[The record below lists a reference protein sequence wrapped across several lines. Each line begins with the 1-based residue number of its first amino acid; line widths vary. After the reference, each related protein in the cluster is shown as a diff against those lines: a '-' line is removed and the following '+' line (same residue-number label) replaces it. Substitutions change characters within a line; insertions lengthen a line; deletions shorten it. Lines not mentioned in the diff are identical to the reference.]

1 MNPPVY
7 PLPWL
12 FVSALALPSL
22 RAQTIDYP
30 DSTLAAPPQIA
41 FPFYTP
47 GGGSTGQTVRVQW
60 LCPASFLAAQNVAA
74 GLVTR
79 IGLPLAGQAAYSV
92 FELRAGASAQTSL
105 GSDWSVNLPDQ
116 RVQCDLSGTMLQGGG
131 SASAPTNQ
139 WVEFELDF
147 PFPWQPGQGIV
158 VDLTAQ
164 ILLPGSYLGSSVGAG
179 VARAVNFSYAPGAP
193 ATSFTGNG
201 VAFRLVF
208 APHGLVS
215 FGAGCT
221 APGGVVPVLS
231 GLGDGSRGSTVLL
244 LADQSLAPAV
254 GGFVLGV
261 SRSAWS
267 GGLLPWHLGGGCAL
281 LVSPDAFAVAP
292 ITPVGGGLGSAALA
306 LPVPDSPWLVGA
318 VVYAQWAQVDPASL
332 AVLPFT
338 LSNAG
343 AVAVW

>member
-1 MNPPVY
+1 MH

-12 FVSALALPSL
+12 FASALALPALPAL
-22 RAQTIDYP
+22 RAQAIDYP

-41 FPFYTP
+41 FPLYTP

-60 LCPASFLAAQNVAA
+60 LCPASFLAAQNAAA

-92 FELRAGASAQTSL
+92 FVLRAGVSAQTSL
-105 GSDWSVNLPDQ
+105 GTDWSVNLPDQ
-116 RVQCDLSGTMLQGGG
+116 RVQRDLSGMLVQGGG
-131 SASAPTNQ
+131 SASAPANQ

-179 VARAVNFSYAPGAP
+179 VARAVNFSYTPGAP

-201 VAFRLVF
+201 VALRMVF
-208 APHGLVS
+208 APHGLVA
-215 FGAGCT
+215 FGAGC
-221 APGGVVPVLS
+221 ASPGGVVPMLS
-231 GLGDGSRGSTVLL
+231 GLGDGSRGSTMLL
-244 LADQSLAPAV
+244 LADQALAPAV
-254 GGFVLGV
+254 GGFALGV
-261 SRSAWS
+261 SRAAWG
-267 GGLLPWHLGGGCAL
+267 GGLLPWPLGGGCAL

-306 LPVPDSPWLVGA
+306 LAVPGDPQLVGA
-318 VVYAQWAQVDPASL
+318 VVYAQWAQVDAASPA
-332 AVLPFT
+332 ALPFT
-338 LSNAG
+338 FSNAG
-343 AVAVW
+343 AVVVW

>member
-1 MNPPVY
+1 MH
-7 PLPWL
+7 PLPLL
-12 FVSALALPSL
+12 FASALALPAL
-22 RAQTIDYP
+22 RAQAIDYP

-41 FPFYTP
+41 FPLYTP

-92 FELRAGASAQTSL
+92 FVLRAGASGATSL
-105 GSDWSVNLPDQ
+105 GSDWAVNLPDQ
-116 RVQCDLSGTMLQGGG
+116 RVQRDLSGTVVQGGG
-131 SASAPTNQ
+131 SASAPANQ
-139 WVEFELDF
+139 WVEFDLDF
-147 PFPWQPGQGIV
+147 PFRWQPGEGIV

-164 ILLPGSYLGSSVGAG
+164 ILVPGSYLGSSVGAG

-201 VAFRLVF
+201 VALRMTF
-208 APHGLVS
+208 APHGLVV
-215 FGAGCT
+215 FGAGCA
-221 APGGVVPVLS
+221 APGGVAPVLS
-231 GLGDGSRGSTVLL
+231 GLGDGSRGSTLLL
-244 LADQSLAPAV
+244 LADQALAPAV
-254 GGFVLGV
+254 GGFVIGV
-261 SRSAWS
+261 SRSAWN
-267 GGLLPWHLGGGCAL
+267 GGPLPWDLGGGCAL
-281 LVSPDAFAVAP
+281 RVSPDAFALVS

-306 LPVPDSPWLVGA
+306 LPVPNSPLLVGA
-318 VVYAQWAQVDPASL
+318 VVYGQWAQVDAASL